1 MIRLP
6 PRSTRTDTLFPYT
19 TLFRSPRSFGR
30 FPRETKKQTV
40 VLAVFIFMTKMA
52 APNRKPIVS
61 RGSPVRRPR
70 AGDGVG
76 DALRNAFNTE
86 AGNLPA
92 DMKALLRALDCGGAR
107 KRPA

>member
-1 MIRLP
+1 MRISDWSSDVCSAEL
-6 PRSTRTDTLFPYT
+6 T
-19 TLFRSPRSFGR
+19 PRSFGG

-40 VLAVFIFMTKMA
+40 VLAVFIFMTRRA